1 MLLTVTVVVV
11 GWQALGMPGSLPAR
25 ALAARVLG
33 PVERL
38 VGNRNDEVA
47 RLEAEKAALAA
58 QVAGLRSQLGATKSI
73 KGLVTFAATVDA
85 SPIVG
90 RVIGRDNLH
99 GPDPGIVTINVGSA
113 HGVALNRSVVT
124 AAGLVGRV
132 VRVNTNTADVAL
144 LTNPAV
150 GVSVRVGR
158 ASRLGSVA
166 GATADQ
172 AGRHAGELSLE
183 LFVPGALAVGD
194 IVTSLGS
201 AENVPFLPGLP
212 VGTVTAVDEVAGGF
226 TATGAVAPVVDPST
240 LDVVAVLTPR

>member
-1 MLLTVTVVVV
+1 MLLTVTVIVV

-47 RLEAEKAALAA
+47 RLEADKAALAA

-99 GPDPGIVTINVGSA
+99 GPDPGIVKNRPHHRCKGPIPESVLKFELDPTSPLRAISKRHKLPSPIKPGKRSPQQPHVNAPALNVVVSGDKILPYSTERDADLRHHASFVFFQHLAVIAPGQKLRITRNVG
-113 HGVALNRSVVT
+113 
-124 AAGLVGRV
+124 
-132 VRVNTNTADVAL
+132 
-144 LTNPAV
+144 
-150 GVSVRVGR
+150 
-158 ASRLGSVA
+158 
-166 GATADQ
+166 
-172 AGRHAGELSLE
+172 
-183 LFVPGALAVGD
+183 
-194 IVTSLGS
+194 
-201 AENVPFLPGLP
+201 
-212 VGTVTAVDEVAGGF
+212 DE
-226 TATGAVAPVVDPST
+226 
-240 LDVVAVLTPR
+240 